1 MISQAAQ
8 LEIELL
14 RAIDREIN
22 RLKDQL
28 ALNNFEDIGPFKY
41 VMGQIAALKNMEDL
55 IEEAKE
61 HSSQRNR

>member
-14 RAIDREIN
+14 RVIDREIN

-41 VMGQIAALKNMEDL
+41 IMGQIAALKNMEDL